1 VVLEK
6 LGERYREIRETVVG
20 LEDWSNV
27 TVQELIQQG
36 VEISKVRNLIAD
48 LGGRV
53 QSEDHNRSLVI
64 SDD

>member
-6 LGERYREIRETVVG
+6 LGERYRVIRETVVG